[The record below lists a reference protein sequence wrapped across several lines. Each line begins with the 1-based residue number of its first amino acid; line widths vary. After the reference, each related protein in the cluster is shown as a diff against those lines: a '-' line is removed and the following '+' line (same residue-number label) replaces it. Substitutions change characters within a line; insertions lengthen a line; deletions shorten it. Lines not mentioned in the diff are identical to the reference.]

1 MPPTTVDTAVK
12 DIRHHMETGWFN
24 PVTHG
29 DISSVKSIL
38 SNLNAADTRA
48 VIGKL
53 GANELRQI
61 ADEMND
67 DAWFGNGGLSHG
79 ERRDFFNEMARDL
92 GGAELAQLSQAFDR
106 TTGRQTARDR
116 LLADDNITAL
126 AAAVGQHG
134 STRTQ
139 LDFIAQL
146 AGASTDQTAIDTLHE
161 SRLHD
166 PQARAIAEVIG
177 SMGHSPAAAQQAL
190 QSLLPEQRLAVLK
203 AAANETVVVAG
214 GMGGGVGAVRTDTA
228 ALEQLLKVAGGI
240 GDADTKARVFADA
253 AAVMT
258 DLAGRGRGDAAEQV
272 RRSMGQL
279 ILSDTNGVMRELAAN
294 RETANGSAL
303 AAYAKASLNAKDFGV
318 LGEIQAQISLGN
330 GKNEDPVKRF
340 EAQVTAASGGQRFV
354 NAETAGYYA
363 GAVSAAVKGITQDAK
378 EQGDLINAT
387 LKSVLTVVDKTAG
400 RAHPAVGIGAS
411 VLKEWTQ
418 FGVKAAMDAKIS
430 SQVSADDKLFWALV
444 PSAATSTL
452 PNGRPDLEQAA
463 SSGAGAAFNGTWI
476 VTREHAKP

>member
-1 MPPTTVDTAVK
+1 MPPNTVDTAVK
-12 DIRHHMETGWFN
+12 DIRHHMETGLFN
-24 PVTHG
+24 PVSND
-29 DISSVKSIL
+29 DIKSVKSIL

-48 VIGKL
+48 VIGRL
-53 GANELRQI
+53 GGNELRQI

-67 DAWFGNGGLSHG
+67 SSWFGNGGLSQG

-106 TTGRQTARDR
+106 TTGRQTSRDR
-116 LLADDNITAL
+116 LLADDHITAL

-134 STRTQ
+134 SSRTQ
-139 LDFIAQL
+139 LDFVRQL
-146 AGASTDQTAIDTLHE
+146 AGASTDQRSIDTLHE

-177 SMGHSPAAAQQAL
+177 SMDSGTAQQAL
-190 QSLLPEQRLAVLK
+190 QGLLPEQRQAVLK
-203 AAANETVVVAG
+203 AATNEVIRVG
-214 GMGGGVGAVRTDTA
+214 GAMGGAGAVLTDTRP
-228 ALEQLLKVAGGI
+228 LEQLLKVAGGI

-253 AAVMT
+253 AGLMT
-258 DLAGRGRGDAAEQV
+258 DLAGRGRPDAAENV
-272 RRSMGQL
+272 RRSLGQL
-279 ILSDTNGVMRELAAN
+279 ILSDTNGVMRQLAAN

-303 AAYAKASLNAKDFGV
+303 AAYAKASLNAKDFGA

-330 GKNEDPVKRF
+330 GKNENPVQRF
-340 EAQVTAASGGQRFV
+340 EAQVTAPGGGKRFV

-363 GAVSAAVKGITQDAK
+363 GAISAAVKDITKDAK

-400 RAHPAVGIGAS
+400 KANPALGMGAS

-444 PSAATSTL
+444 PSATTRTL
-452 PNGRPDLEQAA
+452 PNGLPDLEQAA

>member
-1 MPPTTVDTAVK
+1 MPPNTVDTAVK
-12 DIRHHMETGWFN
+12 DIRSHMDSGWFN
-24 PVTHG
+24 PVTND
-29 DISSVKSIL
+29 DIKSVKSIL
-38 SNLNAADTRA
+38 SNLNAADTKA

-53 GANELRQI
+53 SDNELRQI

-67 DAWFGNGGLSHG
+67 DSWFGMGGLSQG
-79 ERRDFFNEMARDL
+79 ERRDFFNAMARDL
-92 GGAELAQLSQAFDR
+92 GGAELAKLSQAFDR

-116 LLADDNITAL
+116 LLSDDNITSL

-134 STRTQ
+134 SNQTKLEFVQ
-139 LDFIAQL
+139 QL
-146 AGASTDQTAIDTLHE
+146 AGASTDQTAIDTMNE

-166 PQARAIAEVIG
+166 PQARAIAEVVG
-177 SMGHSPAAAQQAL
+177 SMDAPTAQQAL
-190 QSLLPEQRLAVLK
+190 QGLQPEQRLAVLK
-203 AAANETVVVAG
+203 AATNETILVAG
-214 GMGGGVGAVRTDTA
+214 GMGGGVGAGRTDTKP
-228 ALEQLLKVAGGI
+228 LEQLLKVASGI

-253 AAVMT
+253 ASVMT
-258 DLAGRGRGDAAEQV
+258 DLAKRGRGDAAENV

-279 ILSDTNGVMRELAAN
+279 ILSDTNGVMRELATN

-303 AAYAKASLNAKDFGV
+303 ASYAKASLNAKDFNT

-330 GKNEDPVKRF
+330 GKNENPVQRF
-340 EAQVTAASGGQRFV
+340 EAEVTAASGGKRFI

-400 RAHPAVGIGAS
+400 RTYPPVGIAAS

-430 SQVSADDKLFWALV
+430 DQVSADDKLFWALV
-444 PSAATSTL
+444 PSAAMRTL

-463 SSGAGAAFNGTWI
+463 SSGAGSAFNSTWI

>member
-1 MPPTTVDTAVK
+1 M
-12 DIRHHMETGWFN
+12 
-24 PVTHG
+24 
-29 DISSVKSIL
+29 S
-38 SNLNAADTRA
+38 
-48 VIGKL
+48 
-53 GANELRQI
+53 Q
-61 ADEMND
+61 
-67 DAWFGNGGLSHG
+67 G

-116 LLADDNITAL
+116 LLSDDNITAL

-134 STRTQ
+134 SNQTK
-139 LDFIAQL
+139 LDFVKQL
-146 AGASTDQTAIDTLHE
+146 AGTSTDQTAIDTMNE

-177 SMGHSPAAAQQAL
+177 SMDATTAQTAL
-190 QSLLPEQRLAVLK
+190 QGLLPEQRQAVLK
-203 AAANETVVVAG
+203 AATNETIVVG
-214 GMGGGVGAVRTDTA
+214 GAMGGVGAVRTDTKP
-228 ALEQLLKVAGGI
+228 LEQLLKVASGM

-253 AAVMT
+253 ASVMS
-258 DLAGRGRGDAAEQV
+258 DLAARGRGDAAENV

-279 ILSDTNGVMRELAAN
+279 ILGDTNGVMRELAAN
-294 RETANGSAL
+294 RETANGTAL
-303 AAYAKASLNAKDFGV
+303 ASYVKASLNAKDFGT

-330 GKNEDPVKRF
+330 AKNESPAARF
-340 EAQVTAASGGQRFV
+340 EAQVTAPGGGQRYV

-363 GAVSAAVKGITQDAK
+363 GSVSAAVKSITQDAK

-387 LKSVLTVVDKTAG
+387 LKSVLTVVDKTVG

-430 SQVSADDKLFWALV
+430 DQVSADDKLFWALV
-444 PSAATSTL
+444 PTATTRTL

>member
-1 MPPTTVDTAVK
+1 MPPNTVDTAVK
-12 DIRHHMETGWFN
+12 DVRQHMDSGWLN
-24 PVTHG
+24 PVTND
-29 DISSVKSIL
+29 DIKSVKSIL
-38 SNLNAADTRA
+38 SNLNAADSRA

-53 GANELRQI
+53 GTDELRQI

-67 DAWFGNGGLSHG
+67 DSWFGMGGLSQG
-79 ERRDFFNEMARDL
+79 ERKDFFNEMARDL
-92 GGAELAQLSQAFDR
+92 GGAELAKLSQAFDR

-134 STRTQ
+134 SSQTQ
-139 LDFIAQL
+139 LDFVKQL
-146 AGASTDQTAIDTLHE
+146 AGASTDQAAIDTMHE

-177 SMGHSPAAAQQAL
+177 GMDAPTAQQAL
-190 QSLLPEQRLAVLK
+190 QSLLPEQRQAVLK
-203 AAANETVVVAG
+203 AATQETILVAG
-214 GMGGGVGAVRTDTA
+214 GMGGGVGAVRTDTKP
-228 ALEQLLKVAGGI
+228 LEQLLKVASGI
-240 GDADTKARVFADA
+240 QDADTKARVFADA
-253 AAVMT
+253 ASVMS
-258 DLAGRGRGDAAEQV
+258 DLSARGRPDAAENV

-303 AAYAKASLNAKDFGV
+303 AAYAKAALNAKDFGT

-330 GKNEDPVKRF
+330 AKNESPAARF
-340 EAQVTAASGGQRFV
+340 EAQADAPGGGKRFV

-363 GAVSAAVKGITQDAK
+363 GAVSAAVKDITTDAK
-378 EQGDLINAT
+378 AQGDLINAT

-400 RAHPAVGIGAS
+400 RAHPGVGIAAS

-418 FGVKAAMDAKIS
+418 FGVKAAMDARIS
-430 SQVSADDKLFWALV
+430 DQVSADDKLFWALV
-444 PSAATSTL
+444 PTATTRML

-463 SSGAGAAFNGTWI
+463 GSGAGAAFNGTWI

>member
-1 MPPTTVDTAVK
+1 MSNTVDTAVK
-12 DIRHHMETGWFN
+12 NIRHNMESGWLN
-24 PVTHG
+24 PVTNG
-29 DISSVKSIL
+29 EINNVKSIL

-67 DAWFGNGGLSHG
+67 NSWFGNGGLSQG

-92 GGAELAQLSQAFDR
+92 GGAGLAQLSQAFDR
-106 TTGRQTARDR
+106 TTGRQTGRDR
-116 LLADDNITAL
+116 LLSDDNITSL

-134 STRTQ
+134 SNQTQ
-139 LDFIAQL
+139 LDFVKQL
-146 AGASTDQTAIDTLHE
+146 AGASTDQKDIATLHE

-177 SMGHSPAAAQQAL
+177 AMDPATAQRAL
-190 QSLLPEQRLAVLK
+190 QGLLPEQRQAVLK
-203 AAANETVVVAG
+203 SAANETILVGG
-214 GMGGGVGAVRTDTA
+214 GMGGGAGAVRTDTK
-228 ALEQLLKVAGGI
+228 ALEQLLKVAGSI

-253 AAVMT
+253 AGVMT
-258 DLAGRGRGDAAEQV
+258 DLAARGRPGAAESV

-279 ILSDTNGVMRELAAN
+279 ILSDTNGVMRELATN

-303 AAYAKASLNAKDFGV
+303 SSYLKASLNAKDFNT
-318 LGEIQAQISLGN
+318 LGEVQARISLGN
-330 GKNEDPVKRF
+330 GKNENPVTRF
-340 EAQVTAASGGQRFV
+340 EAQTQAAGGGKRFV

-363 GAVSAAVKGITQDAK
+363 GAVSAAVKDITQDAK

-400 RAHPAVGIGAS
+400 RANPALGIGAS

-418 FGVKAAMDAKIS
+418 FGVKAAMDAQIS
-430 SQVSADDKLFWALV
+430 GQVSADDKLFWALV
-444 PSAATSTL
+444 PSVASRTL

-463 SSGAGAAFNGTWI
+463 SSGAGSAFNGTWI

>member
-1 MPPTTVDTAVK
+1 MPPNTVDTAVSN
-12 DIRHHMETGWFN
+12 IRQQMDTSGWIN
-24 PVTHG
+24 PITNG
-29 DISSVKSIL
+29 EIQTVKSIL

-48 VIGKL
+48 VVGKL
-53 GANELRQI
+53 SADELRQI

-67 DAWFGNGGLSHG
+67 DSWFGNGGLSQG

-92 GGAELAQLSQAFDR
+92 GGAELAKLSQAFDR
-106 TTGRQTARDR
+106 TTGRQTSRDR

-126 AAAVGQHG
+126 GAAVGQHG
-134 STRTQ
+134 SNQTK
-139 LDFIAQL
+139 LDFIGQL
-146 AGASTDQTAIDTLHE
+146 AGASTDQSSIETMQE

-177 SMGHSPAAAQQAL
+177 SMGNSPATAQQAL
-190 QSLLPEQRLAVLK
+190 QSLQPEQRQAVLK
-203 AAANETVVVAG
+203 AATNEVLRVG
-214 GMGGGVGAVRTDTA
+214 GAMGGSGAVLTDTKP
-228 ALEQLLKVAGGI
+228 LEQLLKVASGI

-253 AAVMT
+253 ASVMT
-258 DLAGRGRGDAAEQV
+258 DLAGRGRPEAAENV
-272 RRSMGQL
+272 RRAMGQL

-303 AAYAKASLNAKDFGV
+303 ASYAKASLNAEDFNA

-330 GKNEDPVKRF
+330 AKNENPVARF
-340 EAQVTAASGGQRFV
+340 EAQVQAPGGGQRFV

-363 GAVSAAVKGITQDAK
+363 GAVSAAVKDITQDAK

-387 LKSVLTVVDKTAG
+387 LKSVLTIVDKTAG

-430 SQVSADDKLFWALV
+430 GQVSADDKLFWALV
-444 PSAATSTL
+444 PSVASRTL

-463 SSGAGAAFNGTWI
+463 SSGAGSAFNGTWI

>member
-1 MPPTTVDTAVK
+1 MPPNTVDTAVK

-24 PVTHG
+24 PVTND
-29 DISSVKSIL
+29 DIKSVKSVL
-38 SNLNAADTRA
+38 SNLNAADSRA

-53 GANELRQI
+53 GADELRHI

-92 GGAELAQLSQAFDR
+92 GGAELAKLSQAFDR
-106 TTGRQTARDR
+106 TTGRQTSRDR

-134 STRTQ
+134 SNQTK
-139 LDFIAQL
+139 LDFIGQL
-146 AGASTDQTAIDTLHE
+146 AGASTDQSAVDTMHE

-177 SMGHSPAAAQQAL
+177 SMENSPAAAQQAL
-190 QSLLPEQRLAVLK
+190 QSLQPEQRLAVLK
-203 AAANETVVVAG
+203 AAANETILVG
-214 GMGGGVGAVRTDTA
+214 GAMGGVGAVRTDTA
-228 ALEQLLKVAGGI
+228 ALEQLLKVSSRI

-253 AAVMT
+253 ASVMT
-258 DLAGRGRGDAAEQV
+258 DLASRGRGDAAEIV

-303 AAYAKASLNAKDFGV
+303 ASYAKASLNAKDFDA

-330 GKNEDPVKRF
+330 GKNEDPAARF
-340 EAQVTAASGGQRFV
+340 EAQVQAPGGGQRYV
-354 NAETAGYYA
+354 NAETAGYFA
-363 GAVSAAVKGITQDAK
+363 GAVSAAVKSITTDAK

-387 LKSVLTVVDKTAG
+387 LKSVLTIVDKTAG
-400 RAHPAVGIGAS
+400 RAHPGVGIAAS

-430 SQVSADDKLFWALV
+430 DQVSADDKLFWALV
-444 PSAATSTL
+444 PSVSTGQL
-452 PNGRPDLEQAA
+452 PNGLPDLEQAA
-463 SSGAGAAFNGTWI
+463 SSGAGSAFNGTWI

>member
-1 MPPTTVDTAVK
+1 MPPNTVDSAVK

-24 PVTHG
+24 PVTNG
-29 DISSVKSIL
+29 DIKSVKSIL
-38 SNLNAADTRA
+38 SNLDAADSRA
-48 VIGKL
+48 VMAKL
-53 GANELRQI
+53 GADELRQI

-67 DAWFGNGGLSHG
+67 DSWFGNGGLSQG

-92 GGAELAQLSQAFDR
+92 SGADLAKLSQAFDR
-106 TTGRQTARDR
+106 TTGRQTSRDR
-116 LLADDNITAL
+116 LLSDDNITDL

-134 STRTQ
+134 SSQTK
-139 LDFIAQL
+139 LDFVKQL
-146 AGASTDQTAIDTLHE
+146 AGASTDQTAIDTMNE

-177 SMGHSPAAAQQAL
+177 SMDSATAQQAL
-190 QSLLPEQRLAVLK
+190 QGLLPEQRQAVLK
-203 AAANETVVVAG
+203 AATNETLLVAG
-214 GMGGGVGAVRTDTA
+214 GMGGGVGAVRTDTKS
-228 ALEQLLKVAGGI
+228 LEQLLKVASGI

-253 AAVMT
+253 ASVMT
-258 DLAGRGRGDAAEQV
+258 DLAGRGRPDAAENV

-303 AAYAKASLNAKDFGV
+303 AAYAKASLNAKDFNT

-330 GKNEDPVKRF
+330 GKNENPAARF
-340 EAQVTAASGGQRFV
+340 EAQTAAPGGGQRFV

-363 GAVSAAVKGITQDAK
+363 GAVSAAVKDITKDAK

-400 RAHPAVGIGAS
+400 RANPAVGIAAS

-430 SQVSADDKLFWALV
+430 DQVSADDKLFWALV
-444 PSAATSTL
+444 PSVATRTL

>member
-1 MPPTTVDTAVK
+1 MPPNTVDTAVK

-24 PVTHG
+24 PVSNG
-29 DISSVKSIL
+29 DIKSVKSIL
-38 SNLNAADTRA
+38 SNLDAADSRA
-48 VIGKL
+48 VISKL
-53 GANELRQI
+53 SSDELRQI

-67 DAWFGNGGLSHG
+67 DSWFGNGGLSQG

-92 GGAELAQLSQAFDR
+92 DGAGLAQLSQAFDR
-106 TTGRQTARDR
+106 TTGRQTSRDR
-116 LLADDNITAL
+116 LLSDDNITAL
-126 AAAVGQHG
+126 AAAVGQH
-134 STRTQ
+134 SSNATQ
-139 LDFIAQL
+139 LDFVRQL
-146 AGASTDQTAIDTLHE
+146 AGTSTDQTAIDTMHE

-177 SMGHSPAAAQQAL
+177 SMDSATAQTAL
-190 QSLLPEQRLAVLK
+190 QGLLPEQRQAVLK
-203 AAANETVVVAG
+203 SATSEVLRVSG
-214 GMGGGVGAVRTDTA
+214 GMGGGTGAVLTDTKP
-228 ALEQLLKVAGGI
+228 LEQLLKVASGI
-240 GDADTKARVFADA
+240 SDADTKARVFADA
-253 AAVMT
+253 AGVMT
-258 DLAGRGRGDAAEQV
+258 DLAARGRGDAAENV

-279 ILSDTNGVMRELAAN
+279 ILGDTNGVMRELAAN

-303 AAYAKASLNAKDFGV
+303 ASYLKASLNAKDFGT

-330 GKNEDPVKRF
+330 AKNENPAARF
-340 EAQVTAASGGQRFV
+340 EAQVDAPGGGKRFV
-354 NAETAGYYA
+354 NAETAGYCA
-363 GAVSAAVKGITQDAK
+363 GAVSAAVKDITQDAK

-400 RAHPAVGIGAS
+400 RAHPGVGIAAS

-430 SQVSADDKLFWALV
+430 DQVSADDKLFWALV
-444 PSAATSTL
+444 PTATTRTL

>member
-1 MPPTTVDTAVK
+1 MPPNTVDTAVK
-12 DIRHHMETGWFN
+12 DIRHHMETGFFN
-24 PVTHG
+24 PVSND
-29 DISSVKSIL
+29 DIKSVRSIL

-48 VIGKL
+48 VIGRL
-53 GANELRQI
+53 GADELRRI

-67 DAWFGNGGLSHG
+67 DSWLGNGGLSQG

-134 STRTQ
+134 SNRTQ
-139 LDFIAQL
+139 LDFVKQL
-146 AGASTDQTAIDTLHE
+146 AGASTDQKSIDTLHE

-177 SMGHSPAAAQQAL
+177 CMDSATAQQAL
-190 QSLLPEQRLAVLK
+190 QSLLPEQRQAVLK
-203 AAANETVVVAG
+203 SATNEVIRVAG
-214 GMGGGVGAVRTDTA
+214 GMGGGAGAVLTDTRP
-228 ALEQLLKVAGGI
+228 LEQLLKVASGI
-240 GDADTKARVFADA
+240 RDADTKARVFADA
-253 AAVMT
+253 AGLMT
-258 DLAGRGRGDAAEQV
+258 DLASRGRPDAAENV
-272 RRSMGQL
+272 RRSLGPL
-279 ILSDTNGVMRELAAN
+279 ILSDTNGVLRELAAN

-303 AAYAKASLNAKDFGV
+303 AAYAKASLNAKDFGS

-330 GKNEDPVKRF
+330 GKNENPVQRF
-340 EAQVTAASGGQRFV
+340 EARVTAPGGGQRFV

-363 GAVSAAVKGITQDAK
+363 GAVSAAVKDITKDAK

-418 FGVKAAMDAKIS
+418 FGVKAAMDASIS

-444 PSAATSTL
+444 PSASTRTL
-452 PNGRPDLEQAA
+452 PNGLPDLEQAA

>member
-1 MPPTTVDTAVK
+1 MPPNTVDTAVK

-24 PVTHG
+24 PVTND
-29 DISSVKSIL
+29 DIKSVKSVL
-38 SNLNAADTRA
+38 SNLNAADSRA

-53 GANELRQI
+53 SSDELRQI

-67 DAWFGNGGLSHG
+67 DSWFGNGGLSQG

-92 GGAELAQLSQAFDR
+92 GGAELAKLSQAFDR

-134 STRTQ
+134 SNQTQ
-139 LDFIAQL
+139 LDFVKQL
-146 AGASTDQTAIDTLHE
+146 AGASTDQASIDTLHE

-177 SMGHSPAAAQQAL
+177 SMDSSTAQQAL
-190 QSLLPEQRLAVLK
+190 QSLLPEQRQAVLK
-203 AAANETVVVAG
+203 AATNETIRVAG
-214 GMGGGVGAVRTDTA
+214 GMGGGVGAVLTDTKP
-228 ALEQLLKVAGGI
+228 LENLLRVASGI
-240 GDADTKARVFADA
+240 TDADTKARVFADA
-253 AAVMT
+253 AGVMT
-258 DLAGRGRGDAAEQV
+258 DLAARGRGDAAENV
-272 RRSMGQL
+272 RRSLGQV

-303 AAYAKASLNAKDFGV
+303 ASYLKASLNAKDFGT

-330 GKNEDPVKRF
+330 GKNESPVARF
-340 EAQVTAASGGQRFV
+340 EALTTAPGGGQRYV

-363 GAVSAAVKGITQDAK
+363 GAVSAAVKDITADAK

-430 SQVSADDKLFWALV
+430 DQVSADDKLFWALV
-444 PSAATSTL
+444 PSAATRTL
-452 PNGRPDLEQAA
+452 PNGRPDLEQTA

>member
-1 MPPTTVDTAVK
+1 MPPNTVDTAVK

-24 PVTHG
+24 PVTR
-29 DISSVKSIL
+29 DDVNSVKSIL

-53 GANELRQI
+53 GDNELRQI

-67 DAWFGNGGLSHG
+67 DSWFGTGGISQG

-92 GGAELAQLSQAFDR
+92 GGAELAKLSQAFDR
-106 TTGRQTARDR
+106 TTGRQTSRDR
-116 LLADDNITAL
+116 LLADDNITSL

-134 STRTQ
+134 SNQTK
-139 LDFIAQL
+139 LDFIGQL
-146 AGASTDQTAIDTLHE
+146 AGKSTDQAAIDTMNE

-177 SMGHSPAAAQQAL
+177 SMENSPAIAQQAL
-190 QSLLPEQRLAVLK
+190 QSLQPDQRLAVLK
-203 AAANETVVVAG
+203 AAANETILVG
-214 GMGGGVGAVRTDTA
+214 GAMGGVGAVRTDTA
-228 ALEQLLKVAGGI
+228 ALEQLLKVASRV

-253 AAVMT
+253 ASVMT
-258 DLAGRGRGDAAEQV
+258 DLAGRGDAAENV

-279 ILSDTNGVMRELAAN
+279 ILSDTNGVLRELAAN

-303 AAYAKASLNAKDFGV
+303 ASYAKASLNAKDFDA

-330 GKNEDPVKRF
+330 GKNESPAARF
-340 EAQVTAASGGQRFV
+340 EAQVQAPGGGQRYV
-354 NAETAGYYA
+354 NAETAGYFA
-363 GAVSAAVKGITQDAK
+363 GAVSAAVKSITTDAK

-387 LKSVLTVVDKTAG
+387 LKSVLTIVDKTAG
-400 RAHPAVGIGAS
+400 RAHPGVGIAAS

-444 PSAATSTL
+444 PSVATRQL
-452 PNGRPDLEQAA
+452 PNGLPDLEQAA